1 MQWAFILVI
10 CIIAISVIVIAMVRT
25 RLKNKSKELAEKL
38 NHISA
43 YSEKSNYEQAR
54 ERLSALN
61 ERAFIDIPSDLNNGF
76 SGRVISAT
84 QEKNFINHYKVHFQ
98 EAYSLL
104 KKLEAFNI
112 TPSETISKFINDFG
126 RINKLV
132 KQHNDGVITFLL
144 DTHRD
149 FFDHCLK
156 YPLDKQQRRSIVSEE
171 DNCLVV
177 SSAGSGKT
185 SSIVGKVKYLTEIKG
200 IAPERILLISYTNK
214 AAAELTERMATNG
227 LKGYTF
233 HKLAIDII
241 GKTTGT
247 KPSICDNTDSLF
259 VNIYHKLLDKSS
271 FKKSIVEYF
280 VDYQTNEADWEQR
293 KNERREQL
301 SEQKNVQLK
310 AMFPDMDGR
319 AIYVRSRCVYET
331 ASTPSQGSNLNPC
344 NIIIFLLNC

>member
-1 MQWAFILVI
+1 
-10 CIIAISVIVIAMVRT
+10 MVRT
-25 RLKNKSKELAEKL
+25 RLKSKSKELAEKL
-38 NHISA
+38 NHISS

-61 ERAFIDIPSDLNNGF
+61 EGVFIDIPSDLNNGF
-76 SGRVISAT
+76 YGKVISAT
-84 QEKNFINHYKVHFQ
+84 QEKDFINHYKAHFQ

-126 RINKLV
+126 AISKLV
-132 KQHNDGVITFLL
+132 KQHNEGVITFLL
-144 DTHRD
+144 DTHKD

-247 KPSICDNTDSLF
+247 KPSICDNTDSL
-259 VNIYHKLLDKSS
+259 L
-271 FKKSIVEYF
+271 
-280 VDYQTNEADWEQR
+280 
-293 KNERREQL
+293 
-301 SEQKNVQLK
+301 
-310 AMFPDMDGR
+310 
-319 AIYVRSRCVYET
+319 
-331 ASTPSQGSNLNPC
+331 
-344 NIIIFLLNC
+344 

>member
-1 MQWAFILVI
+1 MVTIIVCVI
-10 CIIAISVIVIAMVRT
+10 AVSVGVIAMVRT

-38 NHISA
+38 NQISS

-54 ERLSALN
+54 ERLSVLN
-61 ERAFIDIPSDLNNGF
+61 EDVFIDIPSDLNNGF
-76 SGRVISAT
+76 YGKVISAT
-84 QEKNFINHYKVHFQ
+84 QEKDFVNHYKVHFQ

-104 KKLEAFNI
+104 KKLEAFKI

-126 RINKLV
+126 AINKLV
-132 KQHNDGVITFLL
+132 KQHNEGVITFLL
-144 DTHRD
+144 DTHKD

-214 AAAELTERMATNG
+214 AATELTERMATNG

-247 KPSICDNTDSLF
+247 KPSIFDNTDSLF
-259 VNIYHKLLDKSS
+259 VDIYHKLLDKSS

-280 VDYQTNEADWEQR
+280 IDYQANEADWEQR
-293 KNERREQL
+293 KNGRREQL
-301 SEQKNVQLK
+301 SEQKNVRLK

-319 AIYVRSRCVYET
+319 AIYVRSEQEQKICFVLSSFGVKFRYEEL
-331 ASTPSQGSNLNPC
+331 SSPR
-344 NIIIFLLNC
+344 